1 LEKFI
6 FGKVYFWKSLFL
18 ENIFKRL
25 YMNIDLNMDF
35 NGIDNSI
42 QTVYKKSIKP
52 GIINP
57 IERNVI
63 TSIINFDTRFDK
75 DKSLV
80 KSSNEYTLEFPT
92 TFQDVISLKIH
103 SIELPNFLFNV
114 SKYYKNN
121 TFEIMAY
128 QNIYVV
134 ILPSPNSIEF
144 QVKQPVVQGTNTAA
158 MRELPQ
164 KIYEVVTEQTSTEF
178 SQKVLTVTTTTPHNF
193 PTEMDIISQGSTSG
207 IFQPIDDV
215 SFKIIS
221 PDNVVFDQTQD
232 FNIGENI
239 WDLSIND
246 VVINIGDPF
255 SQTVV
260 INNVNVINTGTV
272 TAVENREILHL
283 KKGVDVSIDT
293 PVGQKICGG
302 DYSFEGKVIEDSS
315 SNIWVFGFNELGL
328 TIPSGTNV
336 SGVDIIG
343 ANWNGVT
350 KTTLQNEWTVGLWSG
365 NSFNSLTKGVQVKQG
380 SVYGTLK
387 NNFIKNFSTTIDIL
401 CASNLVFTS
410 SQEIEVDRIVSI
422 DVEGIVSEHVPG
434 SSDILYDG
442 VIVSK
447 IGEPGVGPSPTNVTY
462 TGIYILSP
470 ACHLFEVGQIITLK
484 RPSGA
489 PYFSTTVNVTIT
501 ALNYNNTKISP
512 GNIASII
519 NNGATSSIEISHSG
533 ANLTTL
539 DTLNVDSY
547 GPITINSYILPKI
560 TVDKIVSTT
569 CDGILQPIKIGGNP
583 ISVHSTS
590 LSSSI
595 TVDAVPGAIFYGGL
609 GHGNVMAA
617 VGGGTMTLISSSSIS
632 GFESTQAKI
641 FKDIS
646 VDVDGVLKNYFRSEG
661 DLDTVVNTAFVGQ
674 KKIDIVAT
682 LSYAK
687 ISLEP
692 EKDSFF
698 GLGSVNIGSGVVS
711 TVDIIKPVSSNVDI
725 TVPDGK
731 YSKEDLMTQIQL
743 EIQKH
748 FSGATVLI
756 NPITGKTEFN
766 MPNNI
771 SLPLSK
777 LGYMLGFRKAKI
789 GAQIVSDVAA
799 NINYR
804 KYFYLSVD
812 DFKQMD
818 DNILIFNGKDF
829 VSKKILAKVQPKNNL
844 YLKRNYFGPVTLKH
858 IKFSLLDH
866 FGEIMDLKGIDYSF
880 SIIVERL
887 YRF

>member
-1 LEKFI
+1 
-6 FGKVYFWKSLFL
+6 
-18 ENIFKRL
+18 
-25 YMNIDLNMDF
+25 MNIDLNMDF

-128 QNIYVV
+128 QNIYVS
-134 ILPSPNSIEF
+134 PSIDF

-164 KIYEVVTEQTSTEF
+164 KIYEVDFVTEQTSTEF
-178 SQKVLTVTTTTPHNF
+178 SQKVLTVTTTDNF

-232 FNIGENI
+232 FIIGENI

-260 INNVNVINTGTV
+260 QNNVNVTNTGTV
-272 TAVENREILHL
+272 TAVEISEILHL

-422 DVEGIVSEHVPG
+422 DVEGIVSDVVPAH
-434 SSDILYDG
+434 SNILYDG

-447 IGEPGVGPSPTNVTY
+447 IGKDVGPSSVIETY

-470 ACHLFEVGQIITLK
+470 ACHLFEVGQIITL
-484 RPSGA
+484 RRHA
-489 PYFSTTVNVTIT
+489 DLTTVNVTIT
-501 ALNYNNTKISP
+501 ALNYGNTIIAP
-512 GNIASII
+512 TNIASII
-519 NNGATSSIEISHSG
+519 NNGATSSMEISHSG

-583 ISVHSTS
+583 ISVYSTS

-595 TVDAVPGAIFYGGL
+595 TVDAVPGAIFYANL
-609 GHGNVMAA
+609 GYGNVMA
-617 VGGGTMTLISSSSIS
+617 VSGGGTMTLISNSSIS
-632 GFESTQAKI
+632 GFESAQAKI

-661 DLDTVVNTAFVGQ
+661 DLDTSVNTVFVGAE
-674 KKIDIVAT
+674 KIDISPAI

-698 GLGSVNIGSGVVS
+698 GLGSINIGSVGGFVSS
-711 TVDIIKPVSSNVDI
+711 TVDIIKPEGLVSSNVDI